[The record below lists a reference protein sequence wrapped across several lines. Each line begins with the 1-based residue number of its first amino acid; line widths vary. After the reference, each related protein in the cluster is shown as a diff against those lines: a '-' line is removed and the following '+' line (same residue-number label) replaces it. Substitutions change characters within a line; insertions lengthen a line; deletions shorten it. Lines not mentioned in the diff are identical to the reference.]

1 MPPLPAINPEVPM
14 TKSRFNLWP
23 WMPVFV
29 IGAAAIA
36 NGTMYMMATIV
47 RPEKV
52 EAQPFVASS
61 RIDGEKRAAERFTAL
76 GFSLNI
82 KATDANNLSL
92 SIIGNSTITN
102 PATVWFYRPDSPAG
116 DFTVPWPDPTK
127 PLAVALARPGMWR
140 LHVTFT
146 DADGAELRTHSA
158 IDTIA
163 VTQP

>member
-1 MPPLPAINPEVPM
+1 MP
-14 TKSRFNLWP
+14 TSRFNLWP

-29 IGAAAIA
+29 ISAAALA
-36 NGTMYMMATIV
+36 NGAMYLMATTV

-61 RIDGEKRAAERFTAL
+61 RIDGEKRANDRFIAL
-76 GFSLNI
+76 GFDLQI
-82 KATDANNLSL
+82 KAANKNNVSL

-116 DFTVPWPDPTK
+116 DFNVPWPDPTK
-127 PLAVALARPGMWR
+127 PLAVELARPGMWR
-140 LHVTFT
+140 LHVTLT
-146 DADGAELRTHSA
+146 DANGAELLANSA

-163 VTQP
+163 VTRP

>member
-1 MPPLPAINPEVPM
+1 M
-14 TKSRFNLWP
+14 TTSRFNLWP
-23 WMPVFV
+23 WMPLFV

-36 NGTMYMMATIV
+36 NGVLYFVAAHV

-61 RIDGEKRAAERFTAL
+61 RIDGEKLAAERFIAL
-76 GFSLNI
+76 GFNFQI
-82 KATDANNLSL
+82 KATDAKNITL
-92 SIIGNSTITN
+92 SIIGNSTVSN
-102 PATVWFYRPDSPAG
+102 SATVHFYRPDNPAG

-127 PLAVALARPGMWR
+127 PVAVTLARPGMWR
-140 LHVTFT
+140 LLVTFP
-146 DADGAELRTHSA
+146 DANGAELRCESA